1 MTNPVFLGIG
11 QVARL
16 LNYSDNYVR
25 QHERQLG
32 LNPTYTA
39 SGHRRY
45 LLEQVL
51 EVTRRMEEGRT
62 E

>member
-1 MTNPVFLGIG
+1 MNNPVFLGIG

-16 LNYSDNYVR
+16 LGYSDNWIR
-25 QHERQLG
+25 QHEQRLG

-45 LLEQVL
+45 LLEDVL
-51 EVTRRMEEGRT
+51 EVTRRLEERK
-62 E
+62 EK